1 MVGDHKRPHIRSCW
15 SASSLRHGFNE
26 GVDFIARFFL
36 AVSKPASL
44 LSEALIYLERPS
56 ACTVQGRNWG
66 QAECICLWKDTVPC
80 YNLRDVGE
88 GGLCPLLKLSK
99 GSCCGQNDRLELGPA
114 FHPLECCCCFKL
126 VSVKNRLW
134 RRDVILLLHILCDTN
149 FAKAA
154 WVLAYSTHLRYLQ
167 HLLPYSIFSFRGAAS
182 F

>member
-15 SASSLRHGFNE
+15 FASSLRHGFNE
-26 GVDFIARFFL
+26 GVDFIARCFL

-126 VSVKNRLW
+126 VSVKNPLW
-134 RRDVILLLHILCDTN
+134 RRDVILLLHILCDTD

-154 WVLAYSTHLRYLQ
+154 WTLIH
-167 HLLPYSIFSFRGAAS
+167 
-182 F
+182 